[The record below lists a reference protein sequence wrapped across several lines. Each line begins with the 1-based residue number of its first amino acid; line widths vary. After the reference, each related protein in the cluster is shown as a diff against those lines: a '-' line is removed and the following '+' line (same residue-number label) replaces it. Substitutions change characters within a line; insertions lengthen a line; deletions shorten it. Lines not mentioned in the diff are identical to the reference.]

1 MDNPVKSSKILA
13 NVQPSATFTVT
24 QKARDLRAQGID
36 VIALGAGEPDFD
48 TPEHIKR
55 AAKEAISQGRTK
67 YTAVDGIAELKAAIQ
82 AKLYRDNG
90 LKYELNQISV
100 APGGKPVIYNAFRA
114 TLNAG
119 DEVIIPCPSWV
130 SYPEIVRL
138 CGAQPVLV
146 SCGQEQGYKLNA
158 EQLERAITPHTK
170 WLILNSPSNPTGAVY
185 RDKELGAL
193 GEVLKKHPHIMVL
206 SDDIYEHIIY
216 DNQEFNTL
224 PSIVPELQDRTLIV
238 NGVSKAYAMTG
249 WRIGYGAG
257 PQELIALMA
266 KFMAQTTSN
275 ATSISQWAAVAAL
288 NGPHDFIAKRNS
300 VFKERRDYVVAA
312 LNAADGLSCDTPK
325 GAFYV
330 FPNCSGLI
338 GKTSAG
344 GHTLSSDLDVVTAL
358 LNEKYVAV
366 VPGSAFHAPSHFRI
380 SYATDMTSLKTACT
394 RLGEFCAGAR

>member
-1 MDNPVKSSKILA
+1 MKISIKSSKILA
-13 NVQPSATFTVT
+13 HVQPSATFAVT

-36 VIALGAGEPDFD
+36 VVALGAGEPDFD
-48 TPEHIKR
+48 TPEHIKQ
-55 AAKEAISQGRTK
+55 AAIEAMSQGRTK
-67 YTAVDGIAELKAAIQ
+67 YTAVDGIVELKTAIH
-82 AKLYRDNG
+82 AKFRRDNG
-90 LKYELNQISV
+90 LDYALDQISV

-114 TLNAG
+114 TLNAE

-138 CGAQPVLV
+138 CGAQPVLIL
-146 SCGQEQGYKLNA
+146 CGQEHGYKLNA

-170 WLILNSPSNPTGAVY
+170 WLVLNSPSNPTGAVY
-185 RDKELGAL
+185 TDEELGAL
-193 GEVLKKHPHIMVL
+193 GVVLKKYPHIMVL

-216 DNQEFNTL
+216 DDQVFNTL
-224 PSIVPELQDRTLIV
+224 PSVVPELQDRTLIV

-275 ATSISQWAAVAAL
+275 AASISQWAAVAAL
-288 NGPHDFIAKRNS
+288 NGPQDFIAQRKD
-300 VFKERRDYVVAA
+300 VFKQRRDYVVAA
-312 LNAADGLSCDTPK
+312 LNAMDGLRCSTPK

-330 FPNCSGLI
+330 FPNCTGLI

-344 GHTLSSDLDVVTAL
+344 GQILSNDLDVVTAL

-380 SYATDMTSLKTACT
+380 SYATDMASLKTACL
-394 RLGEFCAGAR
+394 RLAEFCAEAQ